1 MLRAAGGHLRQVG
14 NGEHLVLPPQRAQG
28 AADGFGHAAAD
39 AAVYFVKNQGGNL
52 GVLAGSYLQSQAD
65 AGQFA
70 AGSDFVQ
77 RPQGAA
83 LVGGYL
89 KLHLI
94 QPVCLRFAR
103 NELNVETCA
112 AHGKLLHMLGGFFGQ
127 FGGGL
132 LPLGRQLARG
142 LLIGSFGQ
150 SHLFAQGFD
159 VGGGFGI
166 GQILL

>member
-1 MLRAAGGHLRQVG
+1 MAGG
-14 NGEHLVLPPQRAQG
+14 
-28 AADGFGHAAAD
+28 D
-39 AAVYFVKNQGGNL
+39 
-52 GVLAGSYLQSQAD
+52 LQSQAD

-70 AGSDFVQ
+70 AGGDFVQ
-77 RPQGAA
+77 RPQGTA
-83 LVGGYL
+83 LVGSYL
-89 KLHLI
+89 KLHLL

-103 NELNVETCA
+103 NKLDVETCA

-132 LPLGRQLARG
+132 LPLGRQLACG
-142 LLIGSFGQ
+142 LLVGGFGQ
-150 SHLFAQGFD
+150 AHLFAQGFD